1 MWIYS
6 INIYDQ
12 LIILKRISFIFSCK
26 ERYSEEKHQEE
37 IVAIQSHLLLL
48 RKKCLLLSATECK
61 LLAKLKFRK
70 AFLCLTL
77 IIDESSTCS
86 IRLCVFALS
95 ILSYR
100 SFLYLWQHLRFGG
113 IWCALNE
120 NHLTFHNKVKIN
132 MKLIPVGAA

>member
-48 RKKCLLLSATECK
+48 SKKTSVIVCN
-61 LLAKLKFRK
+61 RMQ
-70 AFLCLTL
+70 
-77 IIDESSTCS
+77 IIS
-86 IRLCVFALS
+86 
-95 ILSYR
+95 
-100 SFLYLWQHLRFGG
+100 
-113 IWCALNE
+113 
-120 NHLTFHNKVKIN
+120 KVKVSKSFFMSDIN
-132 MKLIPVGAA
+132 N